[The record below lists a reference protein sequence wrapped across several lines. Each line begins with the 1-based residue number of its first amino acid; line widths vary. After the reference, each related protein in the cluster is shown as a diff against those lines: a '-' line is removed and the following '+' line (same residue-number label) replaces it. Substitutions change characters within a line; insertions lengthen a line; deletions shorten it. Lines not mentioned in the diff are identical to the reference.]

1 MLVSAALGT
10 TSDSAGS
17 SSTSSKVRPS
27 IANFGGSPAVSLVI
41 CTVPSI
47 SAKPPNTTSS
57 YPRPR
62 TPGRAAAEDA
72 LPRRGIVDAVSP
84 DALPPDPFAGDPHD
98 PALSIDA
105 PELGEPEALSIEERD
120 EVVADLADL
129 AVYQALL
136 ETRGVRGIVVD
147 CADCGEQHYH
157 EWSLLRAS
165 LQQLLDEGQM
175 RPHEPAF
182 DPDPAH
188 YVTWEYCRG
197 YADAVLSDS

>member
-1 MLVSAALGT
+1 MRSVRRTLARAL
-10 TSDSAGS
+10 S
-17 SSTSSKVRPS
+17 VL
-27 IANFGGSPAVSLVI
+27 SLVTLSACSGARPI
-41 CTVPSI
+41 PADARTTVI
-47 SAKPPNTTSS
+47 SLDK
-57 YPRPR
+57 
-62 TPGRAAAEDA
+62 
-72 LPRRGIVDAVSP
+72 I
-84 DALPPDPFAGDPHD
+84 
-98 PALSIDA
+98 
-105 PELGEPEALSIEERD
+105 
-120 EVVADLADL
+120 
-129 AVYQALL
+129 
-136 ETRGVRGIVVD
+136 D